1 MQVHFKTTLM
11 LKKSMQFV
19 ALIGIVFFSYSDANA
34 NVLIPSTTKVMHT
47 VTDSFAVSGNCG
59 MCKKTIEAALKDVDG
74 VISATWNKETKM
86 ITVHY
91 NPHSISLNSMK
102 QKIADVGYDTDT
114 IKAKKETYDGL
125 PGCCQYERE

>member
-1 MQVHFKTTLM
+1 M
-11 LKKSMQFV
+11 LKKSIQLV
-19 ALIGIVFFSYSDANA
+19 ALIGIIISTYSSTSANTC
-34 NVLIPSTTKVMHT
+34 LPSTAKVMHT

-59 MCKKTIEAALKDVDG
+59 MCKKTIESALTGVDG
-74 VISATWNKETKM
+74 IISATWNKESKM
-86 ITVHY
+86 LTVHY
-91 NPHSISLNSMK
+91 NPHSISINSMK